1 MINLRPCDKEFCVQ
15 RMLSVL
21 TLLVS
26 FSTAALS
33 ADSITGAVRNQTN
46 GQPSVG
52 DEVVLIGLD
61 VGMREEARAK
71 TDTHGGFTL
80 PAPDPH
86 KPYLLRVVHQGVD
99 YDQRVSAGTA
109 LSISVFDAA
118 VQVRGI
124 TGSIEILRTGTAGK
138 LLLHVSDLYE
148 IKNESS
154 PPLTQ
159 AGERTFEVYLPTTA
173 KIDSV
178 LAAGPGNVGEAIF
191 ASPVP
196 GEPGHYTV
204 SFPLRPGA
212 TKFAFNYDLPYSGRA
227 AFRTKLAYPLQQLA
241 VMIPPTMKFSSRSPV
256 FETLATGN
264 AKYQVQVANQLR
276 EGEGPGFEVSGTG
289 ALPPFR
295 DQGKSQARPQST
307 AVANPKASSPAHALS
322 GTSGRIDSRVEHAQA
337 HSQWLV
343 LGGLIALLLAAC
355 VLLVWQIRTTQGV
368 SGPRTGIRLASQN
381 RQTESFSELLKKGLL
396 RLEANGLRRSI
407 STEEYN
413 STQQALELP
422 AEYAVRNP
430 SLRHHDG

>member
-21 TLLVS
+21 ILLVS
-26 FSTAALS
+26 FSTAALG

-61 VGMREEARAK
+61 GGMQEEARAK
-71 TDTHGGFTL
+71 TDAQGGFTL
-80 PAPDPH
+80 PVPDAR
-86 KPYLLRVVHQGVD
+86 KPYLLRVVHQRVD
-99 YDQRVSAGTA
+99 YDQRVFAGAA

-118 VQVRGI
+118 ARVRGV
-124 TGSIEILRTGTAGK
+124 TGSIEILRTGTNGK
-138 LLLHVSDLYE
+138 LLHVSDLYE
-148 IKNESS
+148 IKNESN
-154 PPLTQ
+154 PPQTQ
-159 AGERTFEVYLPTTA
+159 TGENTFEVYLPTTA

-178 LAAGPGNVGEAIF
+178 LAAGPGNVGEVIF
-191 ASPVP
+191 ASPVL

-212 TKFAFNYDLPYSGRA
+212 TKFAFKYDLPYGGRA
-227 AFRTKLAYPLQQLA
+227 VFRTRLKYPLQQLA

-264 AKYQVQVANQLR
+264 ANYQVQVANQLK
-276 EGEGPGFEVSGTG
+276 EGKGPGFEVSGTG
-289 ALPPFR
+289 ALPPLA

-307 AVANPKASSPAHALS
+307 PVRSPKASAPGRALL
-322 GTSGRIDSRVEHAQA
+322 GTGRIDSRMEHPQA

-343 LGGLIALLLAAC
+343 LGGLVAFLLAVC
-355 VLLVWQIRTTQGV
+355 VLLVWQIRTTRGV
-368 SGPRTGIRLASQN
+368 SGTRTGIPLASQN
-381 RQTESFSELLKKGLL
+381 RQAESFSELLKKGLF
-396 RLEANGLRRSI
+396 RLESNASRRLI
-407 STEEYN
+407 SAEEYN

-430 SLRHHDG
+430 SLRRRDG

>member
-1 MINLRPCDKEFCVQ
+1 MISLRPCDKEFCVQ
-15 RMLSVL
+15 RMVSILA
-21 TLLVS
+21 LLVS
-26 FSTAALS
+26 FSTAVLG
-33 ADSITGAVRNQTN
+33 ADGITGAVRNQTN

-52 DEVVLIGLD
+52 DEVILIGLD
-61 VGMREEARAK
+61 GGLREEARAK
-71 TDTHGGFTL
+71 TDTHGEFTL

-99 YDQRVSAGTA
+99 YDQRVSVGAA

-124 TGSIEILRTGTAGK
+124 TGSIEILRTGTDGK
-138 LLLHVSDLYE
+138 LLHMSDLYE

-154 PPLTQ
+154 PLLTK
-159 AGERTFEVYLPTTA
+159 AGEHTFEVYLPTTA

-227 AFRTKLAYPLQQLA
+227 AFRTRLAYPLQQLA
-241 VMIPPTMKFSSRSPV
+241 VMIPPTMKFSSRSPI

-264 AKYQVQVANQLR
+264 AKYQVRVANQLR

-289 ALPPFR
+289 ALPPLR
-295 DQGKSQARPQST
+295 DQGKSQERPQPT
-307 AVANPKASSPAHALS
+307 AVANPNASSPAHAPS
-322 GTSGRIDSRVEHAQA
+322 GTPGRIDSRVEHAQA

-343 LGGLIALLLAAC
+343 LSGLIAFLLAAC
-355 VLLVWQIRTTQGV
+355 VLLVWQIRTTRGV
-368 SGPRTGIRLASQN
+368 SGTRTGIPLASQN
-381 RQTESFSELLKKGLL
+381 RQAESFSELLKKGL
-396 RLEANGLRRSI
+396 RLETNGFRRSN
-407 STEEYN
+407 SAEEYN
-413 STQQALELP
+413 STPQALELP

-430 SLRHHDG
+430 SLRRHDG